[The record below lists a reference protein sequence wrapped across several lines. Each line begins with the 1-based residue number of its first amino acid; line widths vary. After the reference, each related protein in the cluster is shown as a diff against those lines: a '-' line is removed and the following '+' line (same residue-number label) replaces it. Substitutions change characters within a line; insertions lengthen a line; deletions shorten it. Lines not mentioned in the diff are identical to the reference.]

1 MEMIRQIKSTYQPYM
16 LRPIV
21 YKSFTKL
28 SIGLALALLWDRF
41 INVNEIY
48 YLVRDAF
55 FVVGV
60 FFLAC
65 VWFQYLRMDGV
76 SVDHSHKPE
85 KKERKNFLAKDI
97 VDYVDEKIV
106 SYEELEKDE
115 QAVCR
120 IMSNIVCCCIFL
132 ISALIS
138 MAIL

>member
-1 MEMIRQIKSTYQPYM
+1 M

-21 YKSFTKL
+21 YKCFTKL

-41 INVNEIY
+41 INVDKIY

-60 FFLAC
+60 SFWAC

-76 SVDHSHKPE
+76 SIDRLSKSD
-85 KKERKNFLAKDI
+85 KKERKRFRTKDI
-97 VDYVDEKIV
+97 ADFVDEKIV
-106 SYEELEKDE
+106 SYDELEKDE

-120 IMSNIVCCCIFL
+120 IMSNFACGCIFL
-132 ISALIS
+132 IPAIIS
-138 MAIL
+138 MAII